1 MKILVIKLGALGD
14 IVLASAAFSAI
25 KQHFPESDLSLL
37 TTPAY
42 FPVIKD
48 CPYFKQYFFFD
59 REKPFWPQAQ
69 KTSAAL
75 RQEKFQLVIN
85 LQNNFKSNLLAW
97 LSGAL
102 ERIGFRKGFR
112 LGLLTKSV
120 VYDQRENAL
129 WNLNRVL
136 ALANIPEAK
145 RPELYLTPKTETE
158 AEELL
163 KNSGW
168 NNELLFGLHPGS
180 SAGWQSK
187 KWPVRHWVT
196 LAQEISKS
204 GAIPVFFGDSGEFT
218 ELEKIAGKVQGKSFN
233 LAGKTSLAILP
244 AAIKRCRAFISTDSG
259 PLFMAAAA
267 GIKTVGLY
275 GPTESK
281 RHAPPGVIVLEKKN
295 LPCRPCYRK
304 SCDQP
309 LCLSGITPEDVLSAL
324 R

>member
-14 IVLASAAFSAI
+14 IVLASAVFSAI
-25 KQHFPESDLSLL
+25 KQQFPASDLSLL
-37 TTPAY
+37 TTPTY

-48 CPYFKQYFFFD
+48 CPYFRQYFFFD
-59 REKPFWPQAQ
+59 REKPFWRQAQ
-69 KTSAAL
+69 KTSTAL

-85 LQNNFKSNLLAW
+85 LQNNAKSNLLAW
-97 LSGAL
+97 LSGAA
-102 ERIGFRKGFR
+102 ERIGFRKGFWF
-112 LGLLTKSV
+112 GLLTKSV
-120 VYDQRENAL
+120 VYDQQENAL

-136 ALANIPEAK
+136 ALANITLAK
-145 RPELYLTPKTETE
+145 QPELYLTSKAKTE

-180 SAGWQSK
+180 SASWQSK
-187 KWPVRHWVT
+187 RWPIQHWVT
-196 LAQEISKS
+196 LAQEISKN
-204 GAIPVFFGDSGEFT
+204 GAIPIFFGDSSEFV

-244 AAIKRCRAFISTDSG
+244 ATIKRCQAFISTDSG
-259 PLFMAAAA
+259 PLFIAAAA
-267 GIKTVGLY
+267 GIKTIGLY

-281 RHAPPGVIVLEKKN
+281 RHAPPNVIVLEKKD

-304 SCDQP
+304 FCGQP
-309 LCLSGITPEDVLSAL
+309 LCLSNITPEDVLSIL
-324 R
+324 Y